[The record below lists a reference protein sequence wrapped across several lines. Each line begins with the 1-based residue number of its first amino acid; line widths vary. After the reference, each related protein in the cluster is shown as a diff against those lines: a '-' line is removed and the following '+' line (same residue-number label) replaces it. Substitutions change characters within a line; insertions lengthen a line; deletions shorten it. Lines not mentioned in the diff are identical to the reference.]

1 MPRVLFVGAH
11 RPGRSPSQR
20 FRFEQYIDFLRQNG
34 FECDETWLVSQSDDT
49 FLYNHGNYF
58 KKFSFLLKSY
68 RIRKNDLKNAADY
81 DIIFVQREAMMF
93 RSVRFEKAFSKYSKL
108 VFDFDDAIWIMDV
121 SEGNKHWKWLKN
133 PLKTGQI
140 IGFSDMVFAGNRYL
154 ADYAL
159 QFNKNVK
166 IVPTTI
172 DTDYH
177 KKITTVAVKNKI
189 CIGWSGSTTTIKHFR
204 MAESFLKK
212 IKEKFRDRVYF
223 KLIGSENYENPSL
236 ELKGIK
242 WNLKS
247 EIEDLSEIDIGIM
260 PLPNDEWAKGKC
272 GFKGLQYMAM
282 EIPAVMSPVGVN
294 TEIISDGVNGFL
306 ANDEDEWVAKLSML
320 IDSETLRKTIGIEGR
335 KTVIERYSVE
345 SQKHRYLEYFNEIL
359 K

>member
-133 PLKTGQI
+133 PLKIWTARTI
-140 IGFSDMVFAGNRYL
+140 SSRY
-154 ADYAL
+154 
-159 QFNKNVK
+159 
-166 IVPTTI
+166 I
-172 DTDYH
+172 DLCY
-177 KKITTVAVKNKI
+177 
-189 CIGWSGSTTTIKHFR
+189 
-204 MAESFLKK
+204 
-212 IKEKFRDRVYF
+212 
-223 KLIGSENYENPSL
+223 
-236 ELKGIK
+236 
-242 WNLKS
+242 
-247 EIEDLSEIDIGIM
+247 
-260 PLPNDEWAKGKC
+260 
-272 GFKGLQYMAM
+272 
-282 EIPAVMSPVGVN
+282 
-294 TEIISDGVNGFL
+294 
-306 ANDEDEWVAKLSML
+306 
-320 IDSETLRKTIGIEGR
+320 
-335 KTVIERYSVE
+335 
-345 SQKHRYLEYFNEIL
+345 
-359 K
+359 